1 MKAIA
6 FQRTPGE
13 PVIMPLRIDLI
24 AYSALVPYNRPVFLP
39 DFATQWNAVLYVA
52 YRVSRLGKSITPKF
66 APRYYDAVTL
76 ALRLIPSHLL
86 AMLRNGYFPTGI
98 GGVFDHCVAL
108 GQWMPL
114 PEQDEPLVIE
124 ATELSATL
132 TAQQTGIDQALSAL
146 SQFSTLK
153 MGDIIMPC
161 HLPLAITP
169 KPGIDF
175 TATLSAEPVL
185 PIRIR

>member
-1 MKAIA
+1 MKTIA

-13 PVIMPLRIDLI
+13 PVVMPLRIDLI
-24 AYSALVPYNRPVFLP
+24 ADSALVQYDKPVFLP
-39 DFATQWNAVLYVA
+39 DFTDRWSAVLYVA
-52 YRVSRLGKSITPKF
+52 YRISRLGKSITPKF

-76 ALRLIPSHLL
+76 ALRVLPSHLL
-86 AMLRNGYFPTGI
+86 QMLYQGYSPTGI
-98 GGVFDHCVAL
+98 GGVFDNCVAI
-108 GQWMPL
+108 GKWMPL
-114 PEQDEPLVIE
+114 SDKPLSIQ
-124 ATELSATL
+124 TTDIDITL
-132 TAQQTGIDQALSAL
+132 TSEQTGIDSTLSAI

-169 KPGIDF
+169 APGTDL
-175 TATLSAEPVL
+175 TASLDGTPVL

>member
-1 MKAIA
+1 
-6 FQRTPGE
+6 
-13 PVIMPLRIDLI
+13 
-24 AYSALVPYNRPVFLP
+24 
-39 DFATQWNAVLYVA
+39 
-52 YRVSRLGKSITPKF
+52 
-66 APRYYDAVTL
+66 
-76 ALRLIPSHLL
+76 
-86 AMLRNGYFPTGI
+86 MLRNGYFPTGI

-124 ATELSATL
+124 ATGLSATL
-132 TAQQTGIDQALSAL
+132 TAQQTGIDQVLSAL